1 MNSFLMA
8 ISGPTASGKSF
19 FTNKLRERIGALGLT
34 TVTISTDE
42 FYRDLSHI
50 SMKERGFVNYD
61 LPHSI
66 DNEEHII

>member
-19 FTNKLRERIGALGLT
+19 FTNKLRERIDALGLT
-34 TVTISTDE
+34 PVTISTDE

-50 SMKERGFVNYD
+50 SMKERG
-61 LPHSI
+61 
-66 DNEEHII
+66 